1 MSDSSQELVAELIAA
16 AREFVVGLR
25 MREGVSEAAF
35 QRLSSALRTCAS
47 SWEGLAEIPRR
58 AANVLVDIFPATE
71 SSADLYDGEERNRI
85 QEMAFELHELIQE
98 CVAVDDQDA

>member
-1 MSDSSQELVAELIAA
+1 MSDSVQEHVAGLVSAA
-16 AREFVVGLR
+16 SEFTVGLR

-35 QRLSSALRTCAS
+35 QRLSSVLRSCAY

-71 SSADLYDGEERNRI
+71 SSADLYDGEERDRI
-85 QEMAFELHELIQE
+85 QEMAFQLHELIQE